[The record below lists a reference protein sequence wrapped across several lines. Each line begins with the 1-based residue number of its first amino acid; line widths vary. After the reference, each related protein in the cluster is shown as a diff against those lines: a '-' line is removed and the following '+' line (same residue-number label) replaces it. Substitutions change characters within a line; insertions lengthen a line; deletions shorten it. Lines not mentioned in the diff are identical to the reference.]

1 MPDPRCQLSKFPA
14 ANARFVNE
22 SAAAKDF
29 GGKAQLITG
38 ENGMA
43 QSSLST
49 WTGSRVSIRGNQKV
63 KADTV

>member
-43 QSSLST
+43 QSSPSAR
-49 WTGSRVSIRGNQKV
+49 TGNRVSIRGNQEV
-63 KADTV
+63 EADAV

>member
-29 GGKAQLITG
+29 AGKAQLITG

-43 QSSLST
+43 QSSPSAR
-49 WTGSRVSIRGNQKV
+49 TGSRVSIRGNQEV
-63 KADTV
+63 EADAV